1 MNLVGERL
9 KRLRTAERLS
19 QGKIA
24 RLAGINQPSVNRY
37 EKGLTSPPLSY
48 LMWYAD
54 FFDVSMDFIFGRADE
69 PQGKLYNYEPQSFK
83 DKFKDENQIRQ
94 FIEYCFDPDTAA
106 NTKLKETLT
115 NLIMEN
121 EPNNKKKGIKK

>member
-1 MNLVGERL
+1 MSIVGDRL
-9 KRLRTAERLS
+9 KYLRTAERLS

-24 RLAGINQPSVNRY
+24 KLAGINQPSVNRY
-37 EKGLTSPPLSY
+37 ERGLTSPPLDY

-69 PQGKLYNYEPQSFK
+69 PQGRLYNYEPQSFK
-83 DKFKDENQIRQ
+83 DKFKDEAQIKQ

-106 NTKLKETLT
+106 NEKLKAVLAEML
-115 NLIMEN
+115 
-121 EPNNKKKGIKK
+121 KGEK